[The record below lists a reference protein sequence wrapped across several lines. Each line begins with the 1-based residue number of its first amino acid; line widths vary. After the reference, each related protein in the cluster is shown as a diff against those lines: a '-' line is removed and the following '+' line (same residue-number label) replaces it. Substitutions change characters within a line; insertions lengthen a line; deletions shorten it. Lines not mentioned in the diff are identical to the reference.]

1 MRKQS
6 KKTIISLLLAASC
19 ILSSGLSVF
28 SEDLSERPLKDKYVQ
43 AEPNNQLSDIEDT
56 VYYAE
61 ALAEYQK
68 KAKDYTGQTL
78 TFGVES
84 IKNSAKPIES
94 SLKEIGEPAQL
105 SLIWNEDIEWI
116 EWEIDVPETALY
128 NVAFTYHSYGETFL
142 EPAREFYLDGKIPYT
157 DLSSIGFRLGWQ
169 EQSEPVINNINDEV
183 VPTEIE
189 NKKWHTEPVC
199 DSEGY
204 YSEPLRVYL
213 EQGKHVIML
222 KYITQPVAL
231 SAVSLQA
238 PKTYQSY
245 AEVLEEYRQK
255 NYKNA
260 TQPIEFQAETNVSD
274 KNSAML
280 HRVPNDDPC
289 TQPYEAGYVRLNA
302 MGDLYWQEGGQK
314 IEWSFEVQEAG
325 LYRIDMRVGNWF
337 NQDLPVSRKIEIDGK
352 VPFRE
357 FLNYSFPYSNDWTYH
372 TIHTDSG
379 DPYLFYFEPGT
390 HTIAMTVILGKYA
403 DIIMSLYEDTD
414 ALTGL
419 LLDIT
424 LITGNNPDVNYEYN
438 LERNIKDIKPRIK
451 SIIDSIDRKVVVLRE
466 LSGGKE
472 VASINT
478 LLQAR
483 QNLQEYYDDPEII
496 PKKLNDMSN
505 MQDNF
510 TTWYASFQS
519 QPLIIDYFVVNVPDA
534 PARKVTSNFWKKFV
548 ATFRNFMTSFVKD
561 YDSIGKLSDVDGK
574 TILDVWVS
582 MGAES
587 ADILKNLADSDFTPD
602 SNIAVN
608 ISILPAGQMNAGAVN
623 SLQLAIISGKA
634 PDVALGVGAG
644 TPVELGIRGAVA
656 DVSKME
662 GFEEVKK
669 NYVAECFNANTFND
683 GVYGIPERMDFRV
696 LIYRTDIFQT
706 LGLSVPD
713 TWEDVIDKTL
723 PALAQNQMEMFIPQD
738 YTMFLYQNNGEY
750 YSADGLST
758 KLDSPEA
765 YQAFKQYVEMYTD
778 YGIPVTTQFFNRFR
792 VGTIPIGVG
801 NINEYFSLLYGA
813 PEILGKWEIALLPG
827 VKQADG
833 SVKRSFGSTVTSSSV
848 ILSGDK
854 EEASWEFMKWWT
866 SVEIQSRFAQSVEAR
881 INVASRVNTANK
893 EAFKSLPW
901 VTKDLK
907 VIVASWDHIKETKG
921 VLGGYY
927 MARHLNNAWARLV
940 VEKQSISVRDS
951 LEQAIDGITKEM
963 QSYQSEYPNLV
974 RAAGE

>member
-1 MRKQS
+1 MKRVKFVSVILCATIFTALSSAALSGCSKGGGESKGKYFDPPITLTTDRWLTGDQS
-6 KKTIISLLLAASC
+6 EEDWDNLPYQTWCREKLGIIWKPAFVAADTQSHNDTLLMLAASQDLPDVLADAGDLLPQFYQSGNLRVVQDD
-19 ILSSGLSVF
+19 IQQWGSDLVKYLWLEEFPARMGATAFGNNLTEDGKFYAIPHVLDPLESGTYEKLFIRADIVQDLGFENPTTIEELEKIMAAYKAKNPSQYPYRAEKSFYGTSSQVF
-28 SEDLSERPLKDKYVQ
+28 SAFGVSPGWIYDVDGSGNYVYGSTQ
-43 AEPNNQLSDIEDT
+43 SGMKQ
-56 VYYAE
+56 
-61 ALAEYQK
+61 ALAKFRDWYK
-68 KAKDYTGQTL
+68 KGYI
-78 TFGVES
+78 S
-84 IKNSAKPIES
+84 P
-94 SLKEIGEPAQL
+94 
-105 SLIWNEDIEWI
+105 
-116 EWEIDVPETALY
+116 
-128 NVAFTYHSYGETFL
+128 
-142 EPAREFYLDGKIPYT
+142 
-157 DLSSIGFRLGWQ
+157 GFD
-169 EQSEPVINNINDEV
+169 N
-183 VPTEIE
+183 
-189 NKKWHTEPVC
+189 
-199 DSEGY
+199 
-204 YSEPLRVYL
+204 
-213 EQGKHVIML
+213 
-222 KYITQPVAL
+222 
-231 SAVSLQA
+231 
-238 PKTYQSY
+238 
-245 AEVLEEYRQK
+245 
-255 NYKNA
+255 
-260 TQPIEFQAETNVSD
+260 
-274 KNSAML
+274 
-280 HRVPNDDPC
+280 
-289 TQPYEAGYVRLNA
+289 
-302 MGDLYWQEGGQK
+302 
-314 IEWSFEVQEAG
+314 FEVREAG

-337 NQDLPVSRKIEIDGK
+337 NQDLPVNRKIEIDGK

-357 FLNYSFPYSNDWTYH
+357 FLNYSFSYDNDWTYH
-372 TIHTDSG
+372 TVHTDKG

-390 HTIAMTVILGKYA
+390 HTIAMTVVLGKYA

-414 ALTGL
+414 ALTDL

-438 LERNIKDIKPRIK
+438 LERNIKDIKPRLK
-451 SIIDSIDRKVVVLRE
+451 SIIDSIDEKVAVLRE

-472 VASINT
+472 VASINS

-483 QNLQEYYDDPEII
+483 QDLQEYYEDPEII
-496 PKKLNDMSN
+496 PKKLSDMSN

-519 QPLIIDYFVVNVPDA
+519 QPLIIDYFVVNTPDA
-534 PARKVTSNFWKKFV
+534 PARKVTSNFWKKLV
-548 ATFRNFMTSFVKD
+548 ATCRNFMTSFVKD
-561 YDSIGKLSDVDGK
+561 YDSIGKLSDTDGK

-582 MGAES
+582 MGTES
-587 ADILKNLADSDFTPD
+587 ADILKNLSDSGFTPD

-656 DVSKME
+656 DMSKME
-662 GFEEVKK
+662 GFEDVKK

-713 TWEDVIDKTL
+713 TWDDVIDKTL

-738 YTMFLYQNNGEY
+738 YTMFLFQNNGEY
-750 YSADGLST
+750 YSEDGLST
-758 KLDSPEA
+758 MLDTPEA

-813 PEILGKWEIALLPG
+813 PEILGKWQIALLPG
-827 VKQADG
+827 VKRADG

-866 SVEIQSRFAQSVEAR
+866 SVETQSRFAQSVEAR

-901 VTKDLK
+901 ITKDLK
-907 VIVASWDHIKETKG
+907 VIVASWDHIKEAKG

-927 MARHLNNAWARLV
+927 VARHLNNAWARLV

-951 LEQAIDGITKEM
+951 LEQAIDGVTKEM